1 MKYLV
6 LVNTIG
12 VMEKFIKD
20 NGKII
25 KWMESII
32 KMNIYINRGETVWT
46 DNKRYIGEYY
56 EDKKHGDGIFE
67 WGNGKRYEGKWEN
80 GK

>member
-1 MKYLV
+1 MGRKVGEVYFYLQMKANILENLKIMKYLV

-25 KWMESII
+25 K
-32 KMNIYINRGETVWT
+32 
-46 DNKRYIGEYY
+46 
-56 EDKKHGDGIFE
+56 
-67 WGNGKRYEGKWEN
+67 
-80 GK
+80 